1 MPTALITAPASP
13 QAAKPRKALGQHFL
27 VDGRILNRILAAA
40 DLTPPEVVLEIGP
53 GRGVLTRQLVR
64 RAARVIAVELDA
76 ALAAA
81 LPARLGHPSNL
92 EVVAADARTVDLA
105 ALLGAPMPYKV
116 IANLPYYA
124 ANPILRRLLEMDAA
138 FRPQLMTVMVQRE
151 VAESIAAVPGKMSLL
166 SVAVQY
172 YAIPRL
178 ICAVPPSAFRP
189 PPKVASAVVR
199 LDLRPQPAVA
209 VADTAAFFALVR
221 AGFAAPRKQLRNS
234 LSHGLNQPGNSI
246 DPLLAAAGIDGRRRA
261 ETLALEEWAALYR
274 EWAAAGTLGE
284 RSGERA

>member
-13 QAAKPRKALGQHFL
+13 PAAKPRKALGQHFL
-27 VDGRILNRILAAA
+27 GDSRILNRILAAA
-40 DLTPPEVVLEIGP
+40 DLMPQDVVLEIGP

-76 ALAAA
+76 ALAAS

-92 EVVAADARTVDLA
+92 EVIAADARTVDLPA
-105 ALLGAPMPYKV
+105 RLGAPTPYKV

-138 FRPQLMTVMVQRE
+138 WHPQLMTVMVQRE

-234 LSHGLNQPGNSI
+234 LSHGLNRPGHCL
-246 DPLLAAAGIDGRRRA
+246 DPLLAAAGIDSRRRA
-261 ETLALEEWAALYR
+261 ETLSLEEWAALYQAA
-274 EWAAAGTLGE
+274 AAAGAIDGKSE
-284 RSGERA
+284 AKA

>member
-1 MPTALITAPASP
+1 MPTALTPAPASP
-13 QAAKPRKALGQHFL
+13 PAAKPRKALGQHFL
-27 VDGRILNRILAAA
+27 GDGRILNRIVAAA
-40 DLTPPEVVLEIGP
+40 DLTPQDVVLEIGP

-81 LPARLGHPSNL
+81 LPARLGHPSHL

-124 ANPILRRLLEMDAA
+124 ANPILRRFLEMDAA
-138 FRPQLMTVMVQRE
+138 YRPQLMTVMVQRE
-151 VAESIAAVPGKMSLL
+151 VAESITAVPGKMSLL

-172 YAIPRL
+172 YAIPEL

-209 VADTAAFFALVR
+209 VSDTAAFFALVR

-234 LSHGLNQPGNSI
+234 LSHGLNRPGNGI

-261 ETLALEEWAALYR
+261 ETLALEEWAALYDAV
-274 EWAAAGTLGE
+274 AAAGPLGE

>member
-13 QAAKPRKALGQHFL
+13 PAAKPRKALGQHFL

-40 DLTPPEVVLEIGP
+40 DLTPPEVALEIGP

-92 EVVAADARTVDLA
+92 EVVAADARTVDIA
-105 ALLGAPMPYKV
+105 ARLGAPTPYKV

-124 ANPILRRLLEMDAA
+124 ANPILRRFLEMDAA
-138 FRPQLMTVMVQRE
+138 YRPQLMTVMVQRE

-234 LSHGLNQPGNSI
+234 LSHGLNRPGNGI

-261 ETLALEEWAALYR
+261 ETLSLEEWAALYAAV
-274 EWAAAGTLGE
+274 AAAGPLGE